1 MIITESV
8 LIKMNGK
15 HISRYRELG
24 YICKVGEIIE
34 INIRDI
40 ARNSSVKI
48 LVSCEVCKDNKSI
61 CNETYY
67 NSFDN
72 GGYYSCSKCKGDK
85 SRKTNM
91 KKYGVESYTQTEEY
105 LEKSTK
111 TNMKKYGVKSYTQTE
126 EYLEK
131 SKKTNMKKYGV
142 ENVFQSETIK
152 NKIKETNLEKY
163 GFEYNSQREDIKEKT
178 KETNLIR
185 YGFESHL
192 QSDLIKDKIKETNL
206 EKYGYENVFQSEN
219 IKNRIKETNLI
230 KYGTEYASQNEDVKD
245 KIKETNLL
253 KYGYENVAQSD
264 LVKSKIKISRVE
276 NKSWISDEDRGYF
289 ENYENSIEN
298 KTKMIKDE
306 LFEKWDGYDYYD
318 GEYIKDNLNLNHLNV
333 NFPTIDHKISIYS
346 GFKNNIPFYEIA
358 SIENLCITKR
368 GINSKKNRLT
378 EEEFYKKYKM

>member
-8 LIKMNGK
+8 LIKMNGR

-105 LEKSTK
+105 LEKS
-111 TNMKKYGVKSYTQTE
+111 
-126 EYLEK
+126 
-131 SKKTNMKKYGV
+131 KKTNMKKYGV
-142 ENVFQSETIK
+142 ENVFQSEKIK
-152 NKIKETNLEKY
+152 DKIKETNLEKY

-206 EKYGYENVFQSEN
+206 LKYGYENVFQSEN
-219 IKNRIKETNLI
+219 IKNKIKETNLI
-230 KYGTEYASQNEDVKD
+230 KYGTEYASKNEDVKD

-253 KYGYENVAQSD
+253 KYGYENAAQSD
-264 LVKSKIKISRVE
+264 VVKSKIKTSRVE
-276 NKSWISDEDRGYF
+276 NKSWISDEDRGHF

-298 KTKMIKDE
+298 KTKMIKSE
-306 LFEKWDGYDYYD
+306 LFEKWNGYDYYD

-333 NFPTIDHKISIYS
+333 NFPTIDYKISIYS

-358 SIENLCITKR
+358 SIENICITKR